1 MSSSFPRLFEP
12 IRIGSR
18 ESRNRIVRLAT
29 TSGTGENGVV
39 GDRMIAFYRRVAQGG
54 TGMVVTEGMRVH
66 RTNSAR
72 AGGILLYIKEVL
84 PGYTRLA
91 QAVHDEGALLIAQL
105 NHSGRQH
112 HHSDIPTTIWAP
124 SAVACPYSGGVPHA
138 VSKAEIA
145 DVVAGFATAAMH
157 AWQSGCDGVEIHGG
171 QGHLIQEFI
180 SPYSNKRD
188 DEYGGSMENR
198 LRFVS
203 EIIRAVREKTAP
215 DFIVGLRMGY
225 EEFTPGGITLR
236 DSKKATRHLLKLG
249 VLDYLSLTQGNFN
262 TVETHCPDSHFGP
275 LPYIDMQAQIKAV
288 AGKVTVIASTRI
300 QTPEEA
306 ESIITAGK
314 ADMIGMSRAL
324 IADPEWPLKALQGRS
339 ADIRRCISTS
349 SCWNG
354 GGRLSCSINP
364 TLGQELELPPL
375 TRAATPRRVV
385 VVGGGPAGLEA
396 ARVAAERGH
405 HVVLFEKQPELGGK
419 LAGSGR
425 FAPHHEVI
433 FAADYLIRQARQ
445 ATIDIRLGADVD
457 AQTVM
462 AERPDAVIVATGAT
476 IVAPALPGDGSV
488 PVYAF
493 GADIPDDLPQG
504 LTVVMDQDGYFW
516 PAAVTEA
523 LARAGRKVVYVTR
536 FFEPLR
542 EVHKVARI
550 SSLRAFDELGVK
562 TYDNTTI
569 ERASKGALVLQHA
582 FNTKHKSRLKNV
594 AALVWL
600 GVQQANDGLAQQ
612 LRELGVPDVRVVG
625 DAQAPRRLASALG
638 EGHRAARA
646 V

>member
-1 MSSSFPRLFEP
+1 MASTFPHLFEP
-12 IRIGSR
+12 IRIGSK

-39 GDRMIAFYRRVAQGG
+39 SDRTIAFYRRVAQGG
-54 TGMVVTEGMRVH
+54 TGVVVTEGMRVH

-72 AGGILLYIKEVL
+72 AGGILLYREEVL

-112 HHSDIPTTIWAP
+112 HHSDIPATIWGP
-124 SAVACPYSGGVPHA
+124 SEVACPYSGGIPHA
-138 VSKAEIA
+138 MSLAEIA

-157 AWQSGCDGVEIHGG
+157 AWQAGCDGVEIHGG

-188 DEYGGSMENR
+188 DEYGGVAENR

-203 EIIRAVREKTAP
+203 EIIRSVREKTAP

-288 AGKVTVIASTRI
+288 AAKVTVIASTRI

-306 ESIITAGK
+306 ESIVASGK
-314 ADMIGMSRAL
+314 ADMVGMSRAL
-324 IADPEWPLKALQGRS
+324 IADPDWPLKAMQGRS

-349 SCWNG
+349 SCWNA

-364 TLGQELELPPL
+364 TIGQELELPPL
-375 TRAATPRRVV
+375 TKVAAPKRVV

-405 HVVLFEKQPELGGK
+405 QVVLFEKQPELGGK

-425 FAPHHEVI
+425 FKPHHEMI
-433 FAADYLIRQARQ
+433 FATDYLIRQANK
-445 ATIDIRLGADVD
+445 ADIDIRLGATAD
-457 AQTVM
+457 AQMVM
-462 AERPDAVIVATGAT
+462 SQRPDAVIVATGAS
-476 IVAPALPGDGSV
+476 IIAPELAGDGSV

-493 GADIPDDLPQG
+493 GAEIPEDLPEG

-523 LARAGRKVVYVTR
+523 LARTGRKVIYVTR

-550 SSLRAFDELGVK
+550 SSLRAFDQLGVK
-562 TYDNTTI
+562 IYDNTTI
-569 ERASKGALVLQHA
+569 ERAAKGALVLQHA
-582 FNTKHKSRLKNV
+582 FNTKRGLRLRNV

-600 GVQQANDGLAQQ
+600 GVQRSNHDLAQQ

-625 DAQAPRRLASALG
+625 DAQSPRRLASALG